1 MEKEKVGFNLASRA
15 GILEVGALAKLEGGV
30 PLTFVVISFFS
41 GLEVEG
47 WLKEAR
53 DLWTG
58 MGLEDMGEVG
68 ACDDMESVV
77 GGAVPEEGSLKE
89 KFETGPAE

>member
-1 MEKEKVGFNLASRA
+1 MASEA
-15 GILEVGALAKLEGGV
+15 GILEVGGLAKLERGV

-47 WLKEAR
+47 WLIEAR
-53 DLWTG
+53 LWPL
-58 MGLEDMGEVG
+58 MGLDDAGEVG

-77 GGAVPEEGSLKE
+77 GGAVFEEGSLKE
-89 KFETGPAE
+89 KFVTDPAE